1 MEIYPA
7 GEEPID
13 GISSRLIYDAILR
26 HEKNLAVHYI
36 DNWEKLVEK
45 VTEDARSGD
54 LILTLGAGN
63 VTKLSREIAAKL
75 IEKKR

>member
-1 MEIYPA
+1 
-7 GEEPID
+7 
-13 GISSRLIYDAILR
+13 
-26 HEKNLAVHYI
+26 VHYI